1 MDIKR
6 LIFFSVLIPDGFVQR
21 AVNDTN
27 FELKQRGF
35 WLFPQLDLNLEPF
48 DLDTSLLFTVAM
60 FFTTM
65 IETTIVKVSSEVK
78 LANRDQPFPYSE
90 LDLHKLKWLWRLL
103 VLNGKLIIENSFP
116 PSPSCMDLVAE
127 LSTNPKAHKE
137 VITLMPLIAEAAHY
151 KHYTQHLHLLET
163 VCTQVNQLGNIIM

>member
-1 MDIKR
+1 MGLFKEPWMTPTLSYKTKGI
-6 LIFFSVLIPDGFVQR
+6 LVIFPIGSKSGTL
-21 AVNDTN
+21 
-27 FELKQRGF
+27 
-35 WLFPQLDLNLEPF
+35 

-78 LANRDQPFPYSE
+78 LANRDQPFTYPE
-90 LDLHKLKWLWRLL
+90 LDLHKLKWLWSLL

-137 VITLMPLIAEAAHY
+137 VITLMSLVAEAAHY